1 MSGETDR
8 KKRSTDEYG
17 RPLTLTEKIKNVCIA
32 IGALSALILGIVANS
47 RGEPVAEKT
56 WETLRDKLNA
66 QSEVLKRLYSR
77 VVYLQAHE
85 EGRHAADLQLK
96 LDALQKKYDDLKVD
110 KPKKVT
116 VATPTKPECRTGFIE
131 AGGRCRKATTAIVKR
146 VEKEAS
152 AAKAAKKRLV
162 EEKRRAAK
170 LEKRVK
176 HLQRQEQKKGIP
188 ELSPLPKKLDDVA
201 DK

>member
-66 QSEVLKRLYSR
+66 QSEVLKRLHSR

-116 VATPTKPECRTGFIE
+116 VAAPTKPECRTGFIE
-131 AGGRCRKATTAIVKR
+131 AGGRCRKAATAIVKR

-188 ELSPLPKKLDDVA
+188 ELAPLPKKLDDVA